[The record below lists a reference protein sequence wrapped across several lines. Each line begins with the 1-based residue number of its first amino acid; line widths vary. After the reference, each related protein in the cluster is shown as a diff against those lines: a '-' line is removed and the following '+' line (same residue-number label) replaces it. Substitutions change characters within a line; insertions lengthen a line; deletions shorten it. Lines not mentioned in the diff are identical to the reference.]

1 MYGGVCNNL
10 STAQHN
16 AIHKAILLGFW
27 TTEKLFCLKQSQLGF
42 PFSFPHQL
50 IEGKLANI
58 YVNYP
63 KISH

>member
-1 MYGGVCNNL
+1 MYGGMCDNL

-16 AIHKAILLGFW
+16 AIHKA
-27 TTEKLFCLKQSQLGF
+27 TEKLFCLKQSQLGF